1 MVLNPIF
8 FRWRLVYNTSVLC
21 FSHFHLEWVG
31 GWSEPNE
38 TNFIWKKTVTFWDD
52 PLIIWNRHD
61 HECSRIWKLS
71 VNKNFCFYA
80 KLTFEISQG
89 TTVRL
94 NETRFGPKKKLSM
107 TYLGPKNLDTFW
119 CIGWAWNW
127 QIIFRFASIHGRAYF
142 ILLRDRLKMWQFFS
156 NEVSFIRDFL
166 GRDISWTTF
175 F

>member
-1 MVLNPIF
+1 MLVESYVYLDEIKCLILKGYKFIDRHFISWHAYGEYMVLNPIF

-71 VNKNFCFYA
+71 VNFTLIQC
-80 KLTFEISQG
+80 I
-89 TTVRL
+89 
-94 NETRFGPKKKLSM
+94 KK
-107 TYLGPKNLDTFW
+107 
-119 CIGWAWNW
+119 C
-127 QIIFRFASIHGRAYF
+127 
-142 ILLRDRLKMWQFFS
+142 
-156 NEVSFIRDFL
+156 RDFL